1 MDPPALVDD
10 IAGGVA
16 SNPKHTPDGAL
27 PTGTRTRRIRI
38 AGVLKAMTLRAPSI
52 HLFSIRSHARLLSI
66 PLGFALM
73 FLPGLR
79 AQQDTNAAPATQTQ
93 AQAPSGESQDVDPL
107 KRERS
112 DKEKF
117 AAKKAL
123 RQELKGAYKTWLN
136 QDVVW
141 IISDEEARSFKS
153 LSNDEERDAFI
164 EQFWLRRNPNPDSP
178 ENEFREEHY
187 RRIAYANEHFAAGK
201 PGWKTDRGHIYI
213 SFGKPDSIEAHPSGG
228 SYQRPMDEGGGETST
243 FPFEVWTYRYLE
255 GIGENVEIEFVDT
268 CQCGDYHFT
277 IDRGEKDALQHVP
290 GAGQTQWEEMGMAK
304 KADRFKGGFEN
315 LGTGPLSSSQA
326 SKEFDRI
333 ELASKLFAPPAVK
346 FTDLENFISEHKVLN
361 GPPFP
366 FDVRTDF
373 IKVTE
378 NTVLVPVTLQL
389 KNRDIT
395 FVTKD
400 GVAKGY
406 VEILGKV
413 TTLTHKTVQTFEDT
427 VEVEQPAELLEKS
440 LDRKSVYW
448 KAVPLLPGLYRL
460 DIAIKDVNNK
470 DHVGLYGRSLEVPT
484 YHDEKLATSSLILAD
499 EMNTVSSREIGAG
512 NCVIGNTHI
521 CPRVTPNAATPV
533 NFKRNQELNF
543 WMQVY
548 NLTINEATKSNEAT
562 VTYEIIDS
570 ATNTVVFEK
579 QLESKDLGAHSDQL
593 TVEKSL
599 PMAGMQ
605 PGKYKVMIKVNDT
618 ISKQEIAQSAPFV
631 VE

>member
-1 MDPPALVDD
+1 MLNGRTYFSVALGCGLVFTS
-10 IAGGVA
+10 V
-16 SNPKHTPDGAL
+16 T
-27 PTGTRTRRIRI
+27 
-38 AGVLKAMTLRAPSI
+38 
-52 HLFSIRSHARLLSI
+52 
-66 PLGFALM
+66 
-73 FLPGLR
+73 GLR
-79 AQQDTNAAPATQTQ
+79 AQQAATPGAEAQPAN
-93 AQAPSGESQDVDPL
+93 SQSPEFDPL

-117 AAKKAL
+117 EAQKAV

-136 QDVVW
+136 QDVAY
-141 IISDEEARSFKS
+141 IISDEERKAFKN

-213 SFGKPDSIEAHPSGG
+213 SFGKPDSIDAHPSGG

-243 FPFEVWTYRYLE
+243 FPFEIWHYRYLE
-255 GIGENVEIEFVDT
+255 GIGENIDLEFVDT

-277 IDRGEKDALQHVP
+277 IDRGEKDALMHVP

-315 LGTGPLSSSQA
+315 LGTGPLSSSQQ

-333 ELASKLFAPPAVK
+333 ELSAKLFAPPPVK
-346 FTDLENFISEHKVLN
+346 FKDLEAFISEHKLLN
-361 GPPFP
+361 GPVFP

-378 NTVLVPVTLQL
+378 STDLVPITIQI

-395 FVTKD
+395 FVTKN
-400 GVAKGY
+400 GVARG
-406 VEILGKV
+406 VVNILGKV
-413 TTLTHKTVQTFEDT
+413 TTITHKTVQTFEDT
-427 VEVEQPAELLEKS
+427 VEIEQPSELLEKS
-440 LDRKSVYW
+440 LDRQSIYW
-448 KAVPLLPGLYRL
+448 KALPLLPGLYRL
-460 DIAIKDVNNK
+460 DIAIKDVNNP
-470 DHVGLYGRSLEVPT
+470 DHVGIYGRGLDVPT
-484 YHDEKLATSSLILAD
+484 FHDEKLGTSSLILAD
-499 EMNTVSSREIGAG
+499 EMNSVSSREIGSG
-512 NCVIGNTHI
+512 NFIIGNTFI
-521 CPRVTPNAATPV
+521 RPRVSANPGTPV
-533 NFKRNQELNF
+533 TFKRNQELNF

-548 NLTINEATKSNEAT
+548 NLGIDEATKSNQAT
-562 VTYEIIDS
+562 VTYQISEMP
-570 ATNTVVFEK
+570 TGTVVLEK
-579 QLESKDLGAHSDQL
+579 QLDSKDLGAHSDQM

-599 PMAGMQ
+599 TIAGLQ
-605 PGKYKVMIKVNDT
+605 PGKYKVTIKVNDA